1 MTMAKVEHIHKRD
14 TLPQRHSQRKSDQA
28 CCLSLDKIA
37 ARFLRCFSG
46 RVRCEGLCSQ
56 ECPLASFQQTVLSE
70 PGRTCSGPTPFLAV
84 SYSAASAGYNDC
96 SELHMQAF
104 LLAQQGQPLL
114 PPSRSDGRATK
125 RGGPLGHFVQIQRTT
140 FWLPAVILS
149 GSSPA
154 LRFLSKSNSIIAGC
168 TCSVSSLVVCSRVY

>member
-1 MTMAKVEHIHKRD
+1 MV
-14 TLPQRHSQRKSDQA
+14 
-28 CCLSLDKIA
+28 A
-37 ARFLRCFSG
+37 ARLLLSFSG
-46 RVRCEGLCSQ
+46 LVRFAGLCSQ
-56 ECPLASFQQTVLSE
+56 CPLASLQKAILSD
-70 PGRTCSGPTPFLAV
+70 PGRTSSGPKPFFAV
-84 SYSAASAGYNDC
+84 SYSAASSGYNDC
-96 SELHMQAF
+96 SELQMQAF

-125 RGGPLGHFVQIQRTT
+125 RCGWPLGHFAQIQCTT